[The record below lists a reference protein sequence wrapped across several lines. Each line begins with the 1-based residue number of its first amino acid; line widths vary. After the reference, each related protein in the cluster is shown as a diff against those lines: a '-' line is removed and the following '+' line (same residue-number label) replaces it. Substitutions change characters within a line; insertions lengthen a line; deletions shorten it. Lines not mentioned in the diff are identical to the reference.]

1 MKIIIAPDSFK
12 ESLSAECAAM
22 AIEDGFR
29 AVFPELEAVRLP
41 VADGGEGTVDAL
53 IAATGGHRIDIEVTD
68 PQGHRVRGFYGV
80 NGKGDCAVIE
90 MAAASGLMLVPAG
103 QRDPLAATSFGTGE
117 LIRHALDGGIRHI
130 ILGIGGSA
138 TVDGGIGMVQALGGR
153 FTDAQGIDLP
163 WGGAALAQLAAIDLS
178 QLDPR
183 LAQCRIEVA
192 CDVENPL
199 TGPCGAA
206 AVFGPQK
213 GASAQDVQVLDAALA
228 HLAAVIFRHL
238 GVNVLEWPG
247 GGAAGGMGVA
257 ARLFLR
263 GNMRS
268 GIDIIMDAIGL
279 DEAMQGATLVI
290 TGEGRLD
297 QQTINGKAPVGVAR
311 LAQRYHVPVI
321 GLAGIL
327 GEGVEVVHQHGLEAV
342 FSILPRLA
350 PLETVLEQGEEN
362 LRYAAQNLA
371 RVYRLGMK
379 ASS

>member
-103 QRDPLAATSFGTGE
+103 QRDPLTATSFGTGE

-213 GASAQDVQVLDAALA
+213 GASVQDVQVLDAALA

-327 GEGVEVVHQHGLEAV
+327 GEGVEVVHQHGLDAV

>member
-53 IAATGGHRIDIEVTD
+53 IAATGGHRIDIEVTN

-103 QRDPLAATSFGTGE
+103 QRDPLTATSFGTGE

-279 DEAMQGATLVI
+279 EEAMQGATLVI

-327 GEGVEVVHQHGLEAV
+327 GEGVEVVHQHGLDAV

-379 ASS
+379 VSS

>member
-103 QRDPLAATSFGTGE
+103 QRDPLTATSFGTGE

-183 LAQCRIEVA
+183 LAQCLIEVA

-213 GASAQDVQVLDAALA
+213 GASVQDVQVLDAALA

-279 DEAMQGATLVI
+279 EEAMQGATLVI

-327 GEGVEVVHQHGLEAV
+327 GEGVEVVHQHGLDAV

>member
-103 QRDPLAATSFGTGE
+103 QRDPLTATSFGTGE

-279 DEAMQGATLVI
+279 EEAMQGATLVI

-311 LAQRYHVPVI
+311 LAQRHHVPVI

>member
-53 IAATGGHRIDIEVTD
+53 IAATGGHRIDIEVTN

-103 QRDPLAATSFGTGE
+103 QRDPLTATSFGTGE

-213 GASAQDVQVLDAALA
+213 GASVQDVQVLDAALA

-279 DEAMQGATLVI
+279 EEAMQGATLVI

-311 LAQRYHVPVI
+311 LAQRHHVPVI

>member
-178 QLDPR
+178 ALDPR

-213 GASAQDVQVLDAALA
+213 GASVQDVQVLDAALA

-379 ASS
+379 VSS

>member
-53 IAATGGHRIDIEVTD
+53 IAATGGHRIDIEVTN

-213 GASAQDVQVLDAALA
+213 GASVQDVQVLDAALA

>member
-178 QLDPR
+178 ALDPR

-213 GASAQDVQVLDAALA
+213 GASVQDVQVLDAALA

-279 DEAMQGATLVI
+279 EEAMQGATLVI

>member
-103 QRDPLAATSFGTGE
+103 QRDPLTATSFGTGE

-247 GGAAGGMGVA
+247 GGAAGGMGMA

-279 DEAMQGATLVI
+279 EEAMQGATLVI

>member
-178 QLDPR
+178 ALDPR

-279 DEAMQGATLVI
+279 EEAMQGATLVI

-327 GEGVEVVHQHGLEAV
+327 GEGVEVVHQHGLDAV

-379 ASS
+379 VSS

>member
-213 GASAQDVQVLDAALA
+213 GESAQDVQVLDAALA

>member
-178 QLDPR
+178 ALDPR

-279 DEAMQGATLVI
+279 EEAMQGATLVI

-327 GEGVEVVHQHGLEAV
+327 GEGVEVVHQHGLDAV

>member
-53 IAATGGHRIDIEVTD
+53 IAATGGHRIDIEVTN

-103 QRDPLAATSFGTGE
+103 QRDPLTATSFGTGE

-178 QLDPR
+178 ALDPR

-279 DEAMQGATLVI
+279 EEAMQGATLVI

-327 GEGVEVVHQHGLEAV
+327 GEGVEVVHQHGLDAV

-379 ASS
+379 VSS

>member
-163 WGGAALAQLAAIDLS
+163 CGGAALAQLAAIDLS

-213 GASAQDVQVLDAALA
+213 GASVQDVQVLDAALA

>member
-213 GASAQDVQVLDAALA
+213 GASVQDVQVLDAALA

-327 GEGVEVVHQHGLEAV
+327 GEGVEVVHQHGLDAV

-379 ASS
+379 VSS

>member
-178 QLDPR
+178 ALDPR

>member
-29 AVFPELEAVRLP
+29 AVFPHLEAVRLP

-53 IAATGGHRIDIEVTD
+53 IAATGGRRIDIDVTG

-80 NGKGDCAVIE
+80 NGKGNCAVIE
-90 MAAASGLMLVPAG
+90 MAAASGLMLIPAA
-103 QRDPLAATSFGTGE
+103 QRDPLTATSFGTGE

-138 TVDGGIGMVQALGGR
+138 TVDGGIGMIQALGGR
-153 FTDAQGIDLP
+153 FTDAQGVELP
-163 WGGAALAQLAAIDLS
+163 WGGAALAQLAAFDLS

-199 TGPCGAA
+199 TGAQGAA

-213 GASAQDVQVLDAALA
+213 GASPDDVRTLEKALVNLAQVIHRQQGIDVRV
-228 HLAAVIFRHL
+228 
-238 GVNVLEWPG
+238 WPG

-263 GNMRS
+263 GEMRS
-268 GIDIIMDAIGL
+268 GIDIIMDAVGL
-279 DEAMQGATLVI
+279 EEAMQGATLVI
-290 TGEGRLD
+290 TGEGRID
-297 QQTINGKAPVGVAR
+297 QQTIHGKAPVGVAR

-327 GEGVEVVHQHGLEAV
+327 GEGVEVVHQHGLDAV

-350 PLETVLEQGEEN
+350 PLDTVLAQGEEN
-362 LRYAAQNLA
+362 LRYAAENLA
-371 RVYRLGMK
+371 RVYRLGMN
-379 ASS
+379 AAR

>member
-213 GASAQDVQVLDAALA
+213 GASVQDVQVLDAALA

>member
-103 QRDPLAATSFGTGE
+103 QRDPLTATSFGTGE

-279 DEAMQGATLVI
+279 EEAMQGATLVI

-311 LAQRYHVPVI
+311 LAQRHHVPVI

-379 ASS
+379 VSS

>member
-103 QRDPLAATSFGTGE
+103 QRDPLTATSFGTGE

-213 GASAQDVQVLDAALA
+213 GASVQDVQVLDAALA

-297 QQTINGKAPVGVAR
+297 QQTINGKAPGGVAR

>member
-103 QRDPLAATSFGTGE
+103 QRDPLTATSFGTGE

-213 GASAQDVQVLDAALA
+213 GASVQDVQVLDAALA

-279 DEAMQGATLVI
+279 EEAMQGATLVI

>member
-103 QRDPLAATSFGTGE
+103 QRDPLTATSFGTGE

-178 QLDPR
+178 ALDPR

-279 DEAMQGATLVI
+279 EEAMQGATLVI

-327 GEGVEVVHQHGLEAV
+327 GEGVEVVHQHGLDAV

-379 ASS
+379 VSS

>member
-379 ASS
+379 VSS

>member
-53 IAATGGHRIDIEVTD
+53 IAATGGHRIDIEVTN

-213 GASAQDVQVLDAALA
+213 GASVQDVQVLDAALA

-268 GIDIIMDAIGL
+268 GIDIIMD
-279 DEAMQGATLVI
+279 
-290 TGEGRLD
+290 
-297 QQTINGKAPVGVAR
+297 
-311 LAQRYHVPVI
+311 
-321 GLAGIL
+321 
-327 GEGVEVVHQHGLEAV
+327 
-342 FSILPRLA
+342 
-350 PLETVLEQGEEN
+350 
-362 LRYAAQNLA
+362 
-371 RVYRLGMK
+371 
-379 ASS
+379 

>member
-213 GASAQDVQVLDAALA
+213 GASVQDVQVLDAALA

-279 DEAMQGATLVI
+279 EEAMQGATLVI

-379 ASS
+379 VSS